1 MISID
6 GLNFGYG
13 EKALFRQL
21 RMELAP
27 GNIYGLLG
35 LNGAGKSTLLK
46 LMTGLLFPDAGTLR
60 VLDHEPARR
69 EPDFL
74 SQVFMLPE
82 ELNLPGITGEEYVSG
97 LAPFYP
103 RFDHARFERYRDEFE
118 LPRNTKLTAHS
129 YGQKKKFLLAFGLAS
144 GTSLLVLDEP
154 SNGLDIPSKSLFRR
168 LVAEALTDERV
179 FVISTHQVKDVESL
193 IDPIVILHQ
202 GRVLFA
208 ETMSAITS
216 RIRMAHTSTRPDP
229 DAADLIYT
237 EAAVGGHWTV
247 WTEPDEDGFIDLE
260 VLFNAVITQPD
271 RWAALFSGQQG
282 VAA

>member
-129 YGQKKKFLLAFGLAS
+129 YGQKKKFLRAA
-144 GTSLLVLDEP
+144 
-154 SNGLDIPSKSLFRR
+154 RR
-168 LVAEALTDERV
+168 C
-179 FVISTHQVKDVESL
+179 SCS
-193 IDPIVILHQ
+193 
-202 GRVLFA
+202 
-208 ETMSAITS
+208 TS
-216 RIRMAHTSTRPDP
+216 RATDSISPRRAC
-229 DAADLIYT
+229 
-237 EAAVGGHWTV
+237 
-247 WTEPDEDGFIDLE
+247 
-260 VLFNAVITQPD
+260 
-271 RWAALFSGQQG
+271 SG
-282 VAA
+282 VSLPRR

>member
-6 GLNFGYG
+6 GLDFGYG

-21 RMELAP
+21 QMSLVP

-46 LMTGLLFPDAGTLR
+46 LMTGLLFPDAGTLS
-60 VLDHEPARR
+60 VLGRKPADREPA
-69 EPDFL
+69 FL
-74 SQVFMLPE
+74 AQVFMLPE

-103 RFDHARFERYRDEFE
+103 RFDQERFERYSNEFE

-154 SNGLDIPSKSLFRR
+154 TNGLDIPSKGLFRR
-168 LVAEALTDERV
+168 LVAEALTDDRV

-202 GRVLFA
+202 EPHSDGAHVGASRYRRAGADPQRSRRWRSLGCLGGARRGRVHR
-208 ETMSAITS
+208 S
-216 RIRMAHTSTRPDP
+216 RNPVQFDHL
-229 DAADLIYT
+229 AA
-237 EAAVGGHWTV
+237 
-247 WTEPDEDGFIDLE
+247 
-260 VLFNAVITQPD
+260 
-271 RWAALFSGQQG
+271 
-282 VAA
+282 

>member
-6 GLNFGYG
+6 GLDFGYG

-21 RMELAP
+21 QMSLVP

-46 LMTGLLFPDAGTLR
+46 LMTGLLFPDGGTLS
-60 VLDHEPARR
+60 VLGRKPADREPA
-69 EPDFL
+69 FL
-74 SQVFMLPE
+74 AQVFMLPE

-103 RFDHARFERYRDEFE
+103 RFDQERFERYSNEFE
-118 LPRNTKLTAHS
+118 LPRNAKLTAHS

-154 SNGLDIPSKSLFRR
+154 TNGLDIPSKGLFRR
-168 LVAEALTDERV
+168 LVAEALTDDRV

-202 GRVLFA
+202 GHVLFA

-229 DAADLIYT
+229 DAPGLIHS
-237 EAAVGGHWTV
+237 EAAVGGHWAV
-247 WTEPDEDGFIDLE
+247 WAEPDEDGFIDLE
-260 VLFNAVITQPD
+260 ILFNSIISQPD
-271 RWAALFSGQQG
+271 RWSGLFAGREG